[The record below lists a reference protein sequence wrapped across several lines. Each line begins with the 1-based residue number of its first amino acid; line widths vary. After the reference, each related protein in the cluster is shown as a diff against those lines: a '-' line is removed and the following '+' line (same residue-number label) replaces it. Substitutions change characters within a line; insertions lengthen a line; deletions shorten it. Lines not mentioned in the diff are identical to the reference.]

1 MRDPHNLA
9 PTARWPYAGGPFSH
23 GFVTDVKNVN
33 SLFSPLSISTLTLP
47 NRIVMAPMT
56 RGQSPGGI
64 PGPNVAAYYCR
75 RAEQGVGLI
84 ITEGTGI
91 DHPAALG
98 MPNVPFFHGAEPLAG
113 WAAVLTAVHGAGGR
127 IMPQL
132 WHVGTARQPGSLPN
146 PEAPPVG
153 PSGLTGAGVHVTEP
167 MTEREIVAIVDAYG
181 RGAADAAKLAFDGV
195 ELHGAHGYLIDQFFW
210 DVTNRRTD
218 RYGGDMAART
228 RFAVEAIQ
236 ACRRATHPDFPI
248 VLRFSQWKI
257 PQYAAKLAATPAELA
272 RFLEPLVDA
281 GVDVF
286 HCSTR
291 RFWEPEFEGSDMNL
305 AGWTKKLTGK
315 PVITVGS
322 VGLDNDFISG
332 FAERKSAANVGLDRI
347 IEMLDRGEVDLV
359 AVGRA
364 LLVDPA
370 WAAKVHEGR
379 LGELIPFTP
388 AALATLS

>member
-1 MRDPHNLA
+1 M
-9 PTARWPYAGGPFSH
+9 PTTANPLFTPFRLH
-23 GFVTDVKNVN
+23 
-33 SLFSPLSISTLTLP
+33 TLRLP

-64 PGPNVAAYYCR
+64 PGANVAAYYRR
-75 RAEQGVGLI
+75 RAEHGVGLI

-98 MPNVPFFHGAEPLAG
+98 MPNVPFFHGAEALDG
-113 WAAVLTAVHGAGGR
+113 WATVVAGVHEAGGR

-132 WHVGTARQPGSLPN
+132 WHVGMARQPGSPPN
-146 PEAPPVG
+146 PEVPPVG
-153 PSGLTGAGVHVTEP
+153 PSGLTGAGVRVAEP
-167 MTEREIVAIVDAYG
+167 MAEREIANIIEAYA
-181 RGAADAAKLAFDGV
+181 RGAANAARLGFDGI

-218 RYGGDMAART
+218 RYGGDIVGRT
-228 RFAVEAIQ
+228 RFAVEVVQ
-236 ACRRATHPDFPI
+236 ACRRATRPDFPI
-248 VLRFSQWKI
+248 LLRFSQWKI
-257 PQYAAKLAATPAELA
+257 PQFEARLATTPDELA
-272 RFLEPLVDA
+272 RFLQPLVDA

-291 RFWEPEFEGSDMNL
+291 RFWEPEFESSPLNL
-305 AGWTKKLTGK
+305 AGWTKRLTGK

-332 FAERKSAANVGLDRI
+332 FAERKRAANTGLDRLVD
-347 IEMLDRGEVDLV
+347 MLESGQVDLV

-364 LLVDPA
+364 LLVDAA
-370 WAAKVHEGR
+370 WAAKVREGR
-379 LGELIPFTP
+379 VSELIPFVP
-388 AALATLS
+388 EALTTLA